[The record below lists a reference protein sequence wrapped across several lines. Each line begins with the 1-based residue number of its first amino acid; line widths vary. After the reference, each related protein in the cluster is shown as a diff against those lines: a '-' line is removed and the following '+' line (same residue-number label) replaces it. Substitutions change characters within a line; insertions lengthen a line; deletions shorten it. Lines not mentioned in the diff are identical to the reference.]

1 MVYISVNSKLHH
13 SNFNNFQIFFHS
25 KFLHYRAARKHRKHL
40 KQELNRWPHKE
51 GVHKEDPPGCGF
63 PICVDVD
70 MRPKRFESM
79 CRFVKWLKENGH
91 ERRIFAVQKGGCED
105 VSKLIRI

>member
-1 MVYISVNSKLHH
+1 MYYRGSRSKAL
-13 SNFNNFQIFFHS
+13 
-25 KFLHYRAARKHRKHL
+25 RRVKHL
-40 KQELNRWPHKE
+40 KQELDRWPHKE
-51 GVHKEDPPGCGF
+51 EIHKEDPPGCGF
-63 PICVDVD
+63 PVCVDVD